1 LPQVTFNIRF
11 KNKIMKA
18 TTFVN
23 SILYCFFVSASAE
36 KESINPGHV
45 INGRHYDHPKEAS
58 APTVSTEGLN
68 ESSEENVTV
77 VGRGII
83 AGRSDGSTSHY
94 EYPNE
99 DNVNAATNVDPNS
112 RYERP
117 PIPPQVPT
125 ETNDVVAE
133 GTSSPSPP
141 NDPEEAPCTTSD
153 GTFGIIR
160 SIDSDSDSDT
170 DNTLMTIPIEYP
182 YEIEAITG
190 TKRSTINNDILPLVE
205 KAIVDSILQEVFPDR
220 CGNTEVGKR
229 RLRIQRRLEVTGV
242 SMYPPDYITTCKYTT
257 THMSTFF
264 FLPFSRFSSLSLSLT
279 SCLLTCCNFICT
291 ISATCNVERSSSTLN
306 ECAIVDG
313 ELTLFTNDGEAA
325 NEQFRIANL
334 IKENMNSGVYD
345 DLSDKIVRL
354 YYLNSSSSDPTESNT
369 RNGEDEVN
377 ANGSESATGKSE
389 RKSLKVGLFLG
400 LGALVAILAGV
411 VFRTARKMSII
422 NDDQTDMQSGGIQ
435 TYLDVDAHRSTSFA

>member
-23 SILYCFFVSASAE
+23 SILYFFFVSASAE

-45 INGRHYDHPKEAS
+45 VNGRHYDHPKEAS

-68 ESSEENVTV
+68 ESSEENDTV

-160 SIDSDSDSDT
+160 NIDSDSDTDT
-170 DNTLMTIPIEYP
+170 DNTLMTIPIEYQ

-220 CGNTEVGKR
+220 CGNTEIGKR

-242 SMYPPDYITTCKYTT
+242 SMYPPDYITT
-257 THMSTFF
+257 S
-264 FLPFSRFSSLSLSLT
+264 
-279 SCLLTCCNFICT
+279 
-291 ISATCNVERSSSTLN
+291 TCNVERSSSTLN

-354 YYLNSSSSDPTESNT
+354 YYLDSSSSDPTESNT
-369 RNGEDEVN
+369 SNGEDEVN